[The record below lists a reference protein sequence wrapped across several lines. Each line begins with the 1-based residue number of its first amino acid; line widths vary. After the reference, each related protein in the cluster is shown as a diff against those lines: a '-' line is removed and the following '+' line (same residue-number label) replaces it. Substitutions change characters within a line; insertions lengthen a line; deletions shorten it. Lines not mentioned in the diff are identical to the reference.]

1 MLCYRLRFTA
11 GAAMDP
17 TTPPSAETDT
27 TPGPGAPGTP
37 PRWAGHGHVG
47 AFLLQVGIL
56 IAVNLALWGFVF
68 LMALKFA
75 GVIGTPE
82 PGQ

>member
-1 MLCYRLRFTA
+1 
-11 GAAMDP
+11 MDP
-17 TTPPSAETDT
+17 TPPPTPLTAADLQK
-27 TPGPGAPGTP
+27 TPGKPEPTEP

-47 AFLLQVGIL
+47 AFLMQVGIL
-56 IAVNLALWGFVF
+56 IGVNLALWGVVF

-75 GVIGTPE
+75 GVIGVQE

>member
-1 MLCYRLRFTA
+1 
-11 GAAMDP
+11 MDP
-17 TTPPSAETDT
+17 TPPPSAKTDAT
-27 TPGPGAPGTP
+27 SREPAPSHNQAPTEP

-56 IAVNLALWGFVF
+56 IAVNLALWGVVF

-75 GVIGTPE
+75 GVIGTPD

>member
-1 MLCYRLRFTA
+1 
-11 GAAMDP
+11 MDP
-17 TTPPSAETDT
+17 TPPSPAKTEKASRVEAA
-27 TPGPGAPGTP
+27 GEP

-56 IAVNLALWGFVF
+56 IAVNLALWGVVF

-75 GVIGTPE
+75 GVIGTPD